1 MVDNIQPYT
10 QLLVGYV
17 LANETIYLIK
27 KKKKNEPIY
36 GMICWFGLPYYVFFF
51 FWEDPYYVER
61 VIIYNFKLVYH
72 LRYKVKIS
80 ILLQASTF

>member
-1 MVDNIQPYT
+1 MGWY
-10 QLLVGYV
+10 VG
-17 LANETIYLIK
+17 LGFLI
-27 KKKKNEPIY
+27 
-36 GMICWFGLPYYVFFF
+36 MFFF

>member
-27 KKKKNEPIY
+27 KKKNEPIY

-51 FWEDPYYVER
+51 LRRSLLCWTCYY
-61 VIIYNFKLVYH
+61 IQF
-72 LRYKVKIS
+72 
-80 ILLQASTF
+80 

>member
-1 MVDNIQPYT
+1 MLDWAS
-10 QLLVGYV
+10 LL
-17 LANETIYLIK
+17 LLLLLLFLI
-27 KKKKNEPIY
+27 
-36 GMICWFGLPYYVFFF
+36 
-51 FWEDPYYVER
+51 WEDPYYVER